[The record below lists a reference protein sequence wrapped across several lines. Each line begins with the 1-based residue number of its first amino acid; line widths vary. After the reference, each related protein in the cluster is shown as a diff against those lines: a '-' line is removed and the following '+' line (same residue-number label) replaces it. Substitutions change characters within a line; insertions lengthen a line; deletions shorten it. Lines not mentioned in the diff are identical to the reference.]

1 MSEQTIRRTERI
13 VDLRAAMPWLV
24 AAGIYVLVIAVAPQL
39 LGDPDTYSHLAL
51 GRWII
56 DHGTVPT
63 VDPFSANFRGT
74 HWLAFEWLSEVVFAL
89 AYAAGGWMGMVAIA
103 SAAAAIAF
111 GLLTRFLLRELR
123 PTAALFGVLVALPLT
138 APHIL
143 ARPHILALPLL
154 VAWIAALIRSVDTR
168 TTPSWLL
175 LPLMTLWAN
184 LHGSFTFG
192 LAMIAAAGAEAL
204 FRAKPAERMNVIRQW
219 GSFGVLALAA
229 ACLNPYGPE
238 MILVTVRTVALGP
251 ALATITEWRPQDFSH
266 IGSFEIIMLGGLG
279 LALYLGVKL
288 PLFRILMLLGVLH
301 LSLSHVR
308 HADLLGMLAP
318 IFLARPLA
326 KQFTDLS
333 AGRATAALRSGALIP
348 AILVSVMVVVTA
360 LSAFRSDVAPPAKI
374 TPANAVHALGSV
386 KHGAILNDYNFGGY
400 LDFVGIAPFI
410 DGRSELYGE
419 AYLLRYDRAVNL
431 QDVAD
436 FEKLLDEYRISATL
450 LAPSTPAVALLDRSP
465 GWQRLYTDAFA
476 VVHTRRTETLTRKK

>member
-1 MSEQTIRRTERI
+1 
-13 VDLRAAMPWLV
+13 
-24 AAGIYVLVIAVAPQL
+24 
-39 LGDPDTYSHLAL
+39 
-51 GRWII
+51 
-56 DHGTVPT
+56 

-89 AYAAGGWMGMVAIA
+89 AYTAGGWIGMAAVA
-103 SAAAAIAF
+103 SAATAAAF

-123 PTAALFGVLVALPLT
+123 PIAALSGVLVALPLT
-138 APHIL
+138 APHTL

-154 VAWIAALIRSVDTR
+154 AAWVAALIRSVDAR

-192 LAMIAAAGAEAL
+192 LAMVGAAGAEAL
-204 FRAKPAERMNVIRQW
+204 FRAKPSDRVNVIRRW

-238 MILVTVRTVALGP
+238 MILVTFRTVALGS
-251 ALATITEWRPQDFSH
+251 ALGTVAEWRPQDFSH
-266 IGSFEIIMLGGLG
+266 IGNFEIILLGGLG

-333 AGRATAALRSGALIP
+333 AGRAAALKPGGLIP
-348 AILVSVMVVVTA
+348 AALVSAMVVITV

-374 TPANAVHALGSV
+374 TPAGAVHALAGV

-419 AYLLRYDRAVNL
+419 AYMLRYDRALNL
-431 QDVAD
+431 RNIPD
-436 FEKLLDEYRISATL
+436 FFRLLDEYRIDATL
-450 LAPSTPAVALLDRSP
+450 LEPTAPAAALLDRSP
-465 GWQRLYTDAFA
+465 AWQRFYSDDVA
-476 VVHTRRTETLTRKK
+476 VVHVRRR

>member
-1 MSEQTIRRTERI
+1 
-13 VDLRAAMPWLV
+13 
-24 AAGIYVLVIAVAPQL
+24 
-39 LGDPDTYSHLAL
+39 
-51 GRWII
+51 
-56 DHGTVPT
+56 
-63 VDPFSANFRGT
+63 
-74 HWLAFEWLSEVVFAL
+74 
-89 AYAAGGWMGMVAIA
+89 
-103 SAAAAIAF
+103 
-111 GLLTRFLLRELR
+111 
-123 PTAALFGVLVALPLT
+123 
-138 APHIL
+138 
-143 ARPHILALPLL
+143 
-154 VAWIAALIRSVDTR
+154 
-168 TTPSWLL
+168 
-175 LPLMTLWAN
+175 
-184 LHGSFTFG
+184 
-192 LAMIAAAGAEAL
+192 
-204 FRAKPAERMNVIRQW
+204 MNVVRQW
-219 GSFGVLALAA
+219 GSFGVLALVA

-238 MILVTVRTVALGP
+238 MILVTFRTLALGP

-266 IGSFEIIMLGGLG
+266 IGSFEIIMLGGFG

-333 AGRATAALRSGALIP
+333 AGRAAAALRPGALIP
-348 AILVSVMVVVTA
+348 AILVSVMVVITA

-431 QDVAD
+431 QNLPD

-465 GWQRLYTDAFA
+465 GWQRLYADAVA
-476 VVHTRRTETLTRKK
+476 VVHTRRTEPLTRKK

>member
-1 MSEQTIRRTERI
+1 S
-13 VDLRAAMPWLV
+13 VFSAAPH
-24 AAGIYVLVIAVAPQL
+24 L
-39 LGDPDTYSHLAL
+39 LGAPLRSSHSAFGL
-51 GRWII
+51 WIL
-56 DHGTVPT
+56 DYGAVPT

-74 HWLAFEWLSEVVFAL
+74 HWLAFEWLSEVVL
-89 AYAAGGWMGMVAIA
+89 GVAYAGGGWVGMVAIA
-103 SAAAAIAF
+103 SAAAATAF

-123 PTAALFGVLVALPLT
+123 PTAALFGILVALPLT

-143 ARPHILALPLL
+143 ARPHILALPFL
-154 VAWIAALIRSVDTR
+154 VAWIAALIRAVDTR
-168 TTPSWLL
+168 TSPSWLI

-192 LAMIAAAGAEAL
+192 LAMIGAAGAEAL

-238 MILVTVRTVALGP
+238 MILVTFRTVALGS
-251 ALATITEWRPQDFSH
+251 ALVTISERRPQDFSH

-279 LALYLGVKL
+279 LALYRGVKL

-326 KQFTDLS
+326 KHFTDLS
-333 AGRATAALRSGALIP
+333 AGRAAAALRPGPLIP
-348 AILVSVMVVVTA
+348 AALASVMLVVTA
-360 LSAFRSDVAPPAKI
+360 LSAFRSDGAPPAKI

-386 KHGAILNDYNFGGY
+386 KRDAILNDYNFGGY
-400 LDFVGIAPFI
+400 LDFVGVAPFI
-410 DGRSELYGE
+410 DGRGELYGD
-419 AYLLRYDRAVNL
+419 AYMLRYDQALNL
-431 QDVAD
+431 RNIPD
-436 FEKLLDEYRISATL
+436 FYRLLDEYRIGATL
-450 LAPSTPAVALLDRSP
+450 LAP
-465 GWQRLYTDAFA
+465 
-476 VVHTRRTETLTRKK
+476 